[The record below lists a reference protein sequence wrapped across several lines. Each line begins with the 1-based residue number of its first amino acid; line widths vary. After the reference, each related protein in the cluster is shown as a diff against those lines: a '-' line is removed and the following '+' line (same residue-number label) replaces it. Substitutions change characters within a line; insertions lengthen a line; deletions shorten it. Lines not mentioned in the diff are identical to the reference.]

1 MEWLRQTFSN
11 PELRKRL
18 IFTFAMLAIFR
29 LGVHVSVPG
38 VNVESLQAA
47 LTGDVGNLA
56 GIIDL
61 FSGGGFKKFS
71 VFALGITPYITASI
85 VFQLM
90 GAVVPQL
97 EQLQKKEG
105 EAGRQKINQ
114 WTRYLTVFLSF
125 VQGLGIATLA
135 QKMPG
140 VVDPDFTGLGFKFMC
155 AFTLATGTVFIMWI
169 GEQITERGVG
179 NGISLMIF
187 AGIISGLPN
196 GISTITKLILGS
208 FPDGAVLRSIL
219 KPFGAEG
226 IIGTSPAPTG
236 LYLLLIAVMV
246 VVLIA
251 VVTMENSYRRIPIH
265 YARRVDSSRMAS
277 QRSSY
282 LPLKVNTGGVMPVI
296 FASSIIY
303 FPATIS
309 QFTQWE
315 WLGRL
320 SSYINFDS
328 HFWVYTPVFVGVVI
342 FFAFFYTSIVF
353 NPDETAENM
362 KRSGGYIPGIRPGKE
377 TSIYM
382 DGILSKLTFVGAMY
396 LAIVS
401 IVPLILMKNVQGM
414 SNIYYGGTSLLIVV
428 GVAMDFVSQ
437 LNSYQAMRRYDGFL
451 EKGRIRG
458 NRGNKGGKAPVIR
471 VN

>member
-1 MEWLRQTFSN
+1 MEYIRQIFTN

-18 IFTFAMLAIFR
+18 IFTLVMLAIFR

-38 VNVESLQAA
+38 VNVDALQAA
-47 LTGDVGNLA
+47 LHGKAGDLT

-71 VFALGITPYITASI
+71 IFALGITPYITASI
-85 VFQLM
+85 VLQLM
-90 GAVVPQL
+90 GAVIPQL

-105 EAGRQKINQ
+105 EAGRRKINQ
-114 WTRYLTVFLSF
+114 WTRYLTVGLSF
-125 VQGLGIATLA
+125 IQGLGIATLA
-135 QKMPG
+135 QSFG
-140 VVDPDFTGLGFKFMC
+140 EEVVPNADISFKLMC

-169 GEQITERGVG
+169 GEQITERGIG

-187 AGIISGLPN
+187 AGIVSGLPR
-196 GISTITKLILGS
+196 GVQTIADK
-208 FPDGAVLRSIL
+208 FVESIR
-219 KPFGAEG
+219 
-226 IIGTSPAPTG
+226 GTGQNQTPPG
-236 LYLLLIAVMV
+236 FYFLLIAVM
-246 VVLIA
+246 IA
-251 VVTMENSYRRIPIH
+251 VLLAVVMMENSYRRIPIH

-296 FASSIIY
+296 FASSVIY
-303 FPATIS
+303 FPATIA
-309 QFTQWE
+309 QFARWE
-315 WLGRL
+315 WLQKAA
-320 SSYINFDS
+320 SYISYDS
-328 HFWVYTPVFVGVVI
+328 HFWIYTPVFVGIVV

-382 DGILSKLTFVGAMY
+382 DGILSKLTFVGALY
-396 LAIVS
+396 LAVVS
-401 IVPLILMKNVQGM
+401 IVPLILMKNVPGM

-428 GVAMDFVSQ
+428 GVAMDTVAQF
-437 LNSYQAMRRYDGFL
+437 NSHQAMRRYDGFL
-451 EKGRIRG
+451 EKGRIRS
-458 NRGNKGGKAPVIR
+458 NKGGRGPVVR

>member
-1 MEWLRQTFSN
+1 MEWLRQIFSN

-18 IFTFAMLAIFR
+18 LFTLVMLAIFR

-38 VNVESLQAA
+38 VNVENLQAA
-47 LTGDVGNLA
+47 LKGSAAGNFA

-71 VFALGITPYITASI
+71 IFALGITPYITASI

-90 GAVVPQL
+90 GAVIPQL

-114 WTRYLTVFLSF
+114 WTRYLTVLLSF
-125 VQGLGIATLA
+125 IQGFGIATLA
-135 QKMPG
+135 VSMNSPG
-140 VVDPDFTGLGFKFMC
+140 ASVVDNPGMAFKLMC

-187 AGIISGLPN
+187 AGIIAGLPN
-196 GISTITKLILGS
+196 GVNTITTLFIE
-208 FPDGAVLRSIL
+208 SIQGVNQT
-219 KPFGAEG
+219 P
-226 IIGTSPAPTG
+226 PG
-236 LYLLLIAVMV
+236 LYFLLIAVMIA
-246 VVLIA
+246 VLLA

-296 FASSIIY
+296 FASSVIY
-303 FPATIS
+303 FPATIA
-309 QFTQWE
+309 QFAQWE
-315 WLGRL
+315 WLAKL
-320 SSYINFDS
+320 SGYINYDS

-377 TSIYM
+377 TSVYM
-382 DGILSKLTFVGAMY
+382 DGILSKLTFVGALY
-396 LAIVS
+396 LAVVS

-428 GVAMDFVSQ
+428 GVAMDTVSQ
-437 LNSYQAMRRYDGFL
+437 INSYQAMRRLDGGFL
-451 EKGRIRG
+451 EKGRVRG
-458 NRGNKGGKAPVIR
+458 NRGGRGPVAR

>member
-1 MEWLRQTFSN
+1 MDWLRQIFSN
-11 PELRKRL
+11 PELRKRVF
-18 IFTFAMLAIFR
+18 FTLVMLAIFR

-38 VNVESLQAA
+38 VNVEMLQAA
-47 LTGDVGNLA
+47 LAKSAAGNMA

-61 FSGGGFKKFS
+61 FSGGGFRKFS
-71 VFALGITPYITASI
+71 IFALGITPYITASI

-105 EAGRQKINQ
+105 EAGRQKLNQ
-114 WTRYLTVFLSF
+114 WTRFLTVGLSF
-125 VQGLGIATLA
+125 VQGFGIATLA
-135 QKMPG
+135 QNIAEG
-140 VVDPDFTGLGFKFMC
+140 VVDSPGMSFKLMC

-187 AGIISGLPN
+187 AGIISGLPR
-196 GISTITKLILGS
+196 GIHTVATLIIGSLPESNVLHRLLGAIGLE
-208 FPDGAVLRSIL
+208 D
-219 KPFGAEG
+219 

-236 LYLLLIAVMV
+236 LYILLIAVMV
-246 VVLIA
+246 AVLFA
-251 VVTMENSYRRIPIH
+251 VVMMENSYRRIPIH

-303 FPATIS
+303 FPATIA
-309 QFTQWE
+309 QFAQWD
-315 WLGRL
+315 WLMKL
-320 SSYINFDS
+320 SGYISYDT
-328 HFWVYTPVFVGVVI
+328 HFWVYTPVFVGVVV

-353 NPDETAENM
+353 NPDETADNM

-377 TSIYM
+377 TSVYM
-382 DGILSKLTFVGAMY
+382 DAILSKLTFVGALY
-396 LAIVS
+396 LAVVS
-401 IVPLILMKNVQGM
+401 IVPLMLMKNVQGM

-428 GVAMDFVSQ
+428 GVAMDLVSQ

-451 EKGRIRG
+451 EKGRVRG
-458 NRGNKGGKAPVIR
+458 NRGGSKGPVAR